1 MSQKVPNQVHF
12 QTVTENEQGQR
23 IDNFLKQYLYHVPK
37 SHVYKIIR
45 KGEVRVNKKR
55 VKAEYKLKLDDQIRI
70 PPVNVQQ
77 KLEIHPNDSL
87 LEQLSKSII
96 FESNQL
102 LVINKPSGL
111 AVHGGS
117 GISYGLIEAVRKMR
131 PDERFLELVHRLDRD
146 TSGCILIAKK
156 RSVLTYLHQQLRDKS
171 TQKYYQALVCG
182 KIQGNSIKVDKPLRK
197 NTLKSGERIV
207 TIDPMGK
214 QAISIFKPIQNY
226 HDLTLVEIKI
236 LTGRTHQ
243 IRVHAQSIGHE
254 LVGDRKYGN
263 FACNQRIKSLGLKR
277 LFLHAKRIEVKM
289 PDDPKSLVFEAPLSS
304 DLTQLLSKLDNNYGQ

>member
-1 MSQKVPNQVHF
+1 MPKTVPNQVHF
-12 QTVTENEQGQR
+12 QTIGENESGQR
-23 IDNFLKQYLYHVPK
+23 IDNYLKHYLFHVPK
-37 SHVYKIIR
+37 SHIYKIIR

-55 VKAEYKLKLDDQIRI
+55 VKAEYKLKLNDSVRI
-70 PPVNVQQ
+70 PPVNVKEKQ
-77 KLEIHPNDSL
+77 EIHPNESL

-96 FESNQL
+96 FDNKDL

-117 GISYGLIEAVRKMR
+117 GVSYGLIEAVRKMY
-131 PDERFLELVHRLDRD
+131 PQENFLELVHRLDRD

-156 RSVLTYLHQQLRDKS
+156 RTVLTYLHQQLRDKS
-171 TQKYYQALVCG
+171 TQKFYQALVCG
-182 KIQGNSIKVDKPLRK
+182 QIQGKAIKVDKPLKK

-214 QAISIFKPIQNY
+214 QALSIFNPIKSYQ
-226 HDLTLVEIKI
+226 DLTFVEVQI

-243 IRVHAQSIGHE
+243 IRVHAQSIGHA

-277 LFLHAKRIEVKM
+277 LFLHAKKIIVKL
-289 PDDPKSLVFEAPLSS
+289 PNESSAKVFEAPLSP
-304 DLTQLLSKLDNNYGQ
+304 DLQQLLSTLDND